1 MTQVQPKK
9 ASLHTALSKKTALNQ
24 QHKHCSWHNLKVKMI
39 SLLFLFLFCVPLRP
53 RSVLFIPSS
62 CFILLFLTVLC
73 PTSLLTMCHALSSC
87 CIIVAPDTINN
98 HVKTCHEEQKNLHF
112 FAPEYGGR
120 HPPNDTLCYLRP
132 VMITPL
138 ATCHTYIII
147 HICLTNL
154 CVYMISII
162 FADLNIAHCVYM
174 VIFVNLR
181 MSPMI

>member
-1 MTQVQPKK
+1 
-9 ASLHTALSKKTALNQ
+9 
-24 QHKHCSWHNLKVKMI
+24 MI

-62 CFILLFLTVLC
+62 CFILLFLTVLY

-120 HPPNDTLCYLRP
+120 HPRNDTLCYLSCYGQIP
-132 VMITPL
+132 EL
-138 ATCHTYIII
+138 QSNSDDTYVKKRCKT
-147 HICLTNL
+147 ICRTLLMLSTKVCGFL
-154 CVYMISII
+154 CLKGKLV
-162 FADLNIAHCVYM
+162 LNMFPCLLFNIVQKTSQCNSKIY
-174 VIFVNLR
+174 
-181 MSPMI
+181 

>member
-1 MTQVQPKK
+1 MELISLSVIKWITPHQWSGVWYVFCKQLLCIHTAMTQVQPKK

-62 CFILLFLTVLC
+62 CFILLFLTVLY

-120 HPPNDTLCYLRP
+120 HPRNDTLCYLS
-132 VMITPL
+132 
-138 ATCHTYIII
+138 CYG
-147 HICLTNL
+147 
-154 CVYMISII
+154 
-162 FADLNIAHCVYM
+162 
-174 VIFVNLR
+174 
-181 MSPMI
+181 